1 MLCIFPFCV
10 NAFAFPMRYV
20 SEVFRICFLDGYVD
34 DVPLQRNLRAMVLKH
49 CAPMRAMCFHHDV
62 WLATDLIALF

>member
-1 MLCIFPFCV
+1 
-10 NAFAFPMRYV
+10 MRYV